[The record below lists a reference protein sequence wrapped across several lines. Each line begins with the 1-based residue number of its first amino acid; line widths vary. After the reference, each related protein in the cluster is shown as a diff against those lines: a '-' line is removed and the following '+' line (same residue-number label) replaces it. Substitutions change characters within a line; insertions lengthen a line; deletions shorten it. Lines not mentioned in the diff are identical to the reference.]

1 MMLLLDLGNS
11 RLKWAL
17 AADHSTPWLA
27 HGALDW
33 GVDLTT
39 QLRVAW
45 TQCPPLD
52 TVVAASVVD
61 DAREAFI
68 DAAVVARFG
77 RAPRWVR
84 TPASAG
90 GVRNAYAEPQ
100 RLGVDRF
107 LAMLAAYAAGQ
118 APCVL
123 AGAGTAL
130 TLDALTTDG
139 QHLGGLIAPGARLMQ
154 RSLGLATAHA
164 QVSEPG
170 AIVDVASST
179 ADAVTSGCWHAVAAL
194 VERFTVRMT
203 PALGGAPN
211 IVLGGG
217 DAAQLLP
224 LLTLPA
230 QVAVDGVLR
239 GLACWAVADE
249 AELLMAASVG
259 TDRSGERT

>member
-17 AADHSTPWLA
+17 AAGHPGPWLA
-27 HGALDW
+27 QGAMDW
-33 GVDLTT
+33 DADVIA

-45 TQCPPLD
+45 AQCPPLN

-61 DAREAFI
+61 AAREALI
-68 DAAVVARFG
+68 AVAVVDTFG
-77 RAPRWVR
+77 CTPRWVR

-107 LAMLAAYAAGQ
+107 LTMLAAYAAGR

-123 AGAGTAL
+123 ANAGTAL
-130 TLDALTTDG
+130 TLDALTADG
-139 QHLGGLIAPGARLMQ
+139 QHLGGLIAPGAQLMQ
-154 RSLGLATAHA
+154 RSLGAATVHAH
-164 QVSEPG
+164 VDHSG
-170 AIVDVASST
+170 SIVDAARST

-194 VERFTVRMT
+194 VERFALHMA
-203 PALGGAPN
+203 PALGGAPSL
-211 IVLGGG
+211 VLGGG

-224 LLTLPA
+224 LLTVPA
-230 QVAVDGVLR
+230 QVVTDGVLR
-239 GLACWAVADE
+239 GLAHWAITDE
-249 AELLMAASVG
+249 PGSPLTAHMDTNQRPGRA
-259 TDRSGERT
+259 